1 MDRVKFPDAILV
13 ATDFSPSARRALE
26 TALSWRQPA
35 TEITLLHV
43 IDTQLA
49 DKIERSG
56 IRSRSE
62 VITRLRGLAEEQLE
76 ITGQEYDAGS
86 FEPMVV
92 EGVPF
97 VEVVR
102 VAADLVISLIVLG
115 AHGNNPTIEGVLFGS
130 TAEKV
135 VRSARL
141 PVLCVP

>member
-1 MDRVKFPDAILV
+1 MDTVKFPDAILV
-13 ATDFSPSARRALE
+13 ATDFSPSARRALD
-26 TALSWRQPA
+26 TALSWRQPT

-49 DKIERSG
+49 DRVESTG
-56 IRSRSE
+56 IRSRPE
-62 VITRLRGLAEEQLE
+62 AIARLRALAEEQISLLE
-76 ITGQEYDAGS
+76 QEYPKDS

-97 VEVVR
+97 VEIVR
-102 VAADLVISLIVLG
+102 VATDLVTSLIILG
-115 AHGNNPTIEGVLFGS
+115 AHGSHTTIEGVLFGA